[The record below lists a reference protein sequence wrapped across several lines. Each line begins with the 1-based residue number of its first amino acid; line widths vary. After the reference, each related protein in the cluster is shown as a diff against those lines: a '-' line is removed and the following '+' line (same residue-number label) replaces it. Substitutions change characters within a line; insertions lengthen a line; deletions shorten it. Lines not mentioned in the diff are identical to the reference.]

1 MHNRKTVIFAL
12 TTAVIWGISFVATKV
27 AVNTVPP
34 STLGL
39 IRFIIAYISLSI
51 ISSVMKRKEKISRAD
66 RVTVILMGLT
76 GVTLYFVF
84 ENLGLKFT
92 SAANGSLIV
101 STVPVFTLI
110 FNALFLREKISGTA
124 IAGIIISFIGIYIL
138 LFGFSFN
145 VHLNYRGDII
155 MFLSVF
161 SWVAYTYFMKK
172 ERGNYSIIT
181 VTKELSFWGGLF
193 FIPIVIYE
201 IWKEPLFFR
210 AVNSETIISILYLG
224 VICSA
229 LAYLLWNKALE
240 QGDSKFVNSF
250 IYLIPLFS
258 IITESF
264 YFRRLPAFNVYIAA
278 ALIISGLFITGLKPS
293 SLSRL
298 RRQAGH

>member
-27 AVNTVPP
+27 AVETIPP

-51 ISSVMKRKEKISRAD
+51 ISSLLKKKEKISRAD
-66 RVTVILMGLT
+66 RLTVIMMGLT

-84 ENLGLKFT
+84 ENMGLKFT

-110 FNALFLREKISGTA
+110 FSAIAMKEKIHSTA
-124 IAGIIISFIGIYIL
+124 VFGIIMSFIGIYIL

-145 VHLNYRGDII
+145 IQLNLKGDMI

-161 SWVAYTYFMKK
+161 SWVGYTYFMKK
-172 ERGNYSIIT
+172 ERKAYSIIT

-193 FIPIVIYE
+193 FIPIVAYE
-201 IWKEPLFFR
+201 IWKQPSFYKGINAE
-210 AVNSETIISILYLG
+210 VIISILYLG

-258 IITESF
+258 IITESV
-264 YFRRLPAFNVYIAA
+264 YFRRLPQYNVYIAA
-278 ALIISGLFITGLKPS
+278 ALIVSGLFITGLKPS
-293 SLSRL
+293 SISRF